1 MEKNG
6 LDNRNE
12 VENMR
17 NANIWDTDYQA
28 EHSGFENIAM
38 KFAAVLLS
46 PSTFL
51 RFPDFY
57 L

>member
-17 NANIWDTDYQA
+17 NANIWDTDCQA
-28 EHSGFENIAM
+28 EDSGFENIAM
-38 KFAAVLLS
+38 KFAAGLLS
-46 PSTFL
+46 LTIFL
-51 RFPDFY
+51 RFPN